1 VALFI
6 IKERMTDINDINPDP
21 INPHII
27 KSKEIFVFSKY
38 IPEVPRSSPGN
49 IK

>member
-1 VALFI
+1 MVLFI
-6 IKERMTDINDINPDP
+6 IRERMTDINDIIPDP

-27 KSKEIFVFSKY
+27 KSKEIFVFSTY
-38 IPEVPRSSPGN
+38 IPEVSRSSPGN